1 MSSEERPIA
10 DADAETARLINK
22 LYNMPVKRERGGY
35 RFAVAQT
42 NEGKP
47 VIQLELFHDTVPT
60 RSSLIIGFEVLSGV
74 TVQLARTLVDA
85 MNEKIVG
92 VIVTQK

>member
-1 MSSEERPIA
+1 M
-10 DADAETARLINK
+10 TL
-22 LYNMPVKRERGGY
+22 KRERGGC

-42 NEGKP
+42 DKGKP

-60 RSSLIIGFEVLSGV
+60 LSTLVIGFEVLSGV
-74 TVQLARTLVDA
+74 TVQQARTLVDA